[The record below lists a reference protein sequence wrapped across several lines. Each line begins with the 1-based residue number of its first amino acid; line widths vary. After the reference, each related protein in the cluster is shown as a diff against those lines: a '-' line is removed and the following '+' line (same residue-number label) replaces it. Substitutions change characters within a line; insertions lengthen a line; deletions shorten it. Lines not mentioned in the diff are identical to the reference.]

1 MDSRPRH
8 TRPETERHGSA
19 VVTLILAA
27 EGAGGQVH
35 GRARIEDDE
44 TLLVLHHNAA
54 KSPKQSIGQTMHVMA
69 RMLGLIGH

>member
-1 MDSRPRH
+1 MHQPWIRGLGIRS
-8 TRPETERHGSA
+8 ETERHGSA

-54 KSPKQSIGQTMHVMA
+54 KSPK
-69 RMLGLIGH
+69 